1 MGGRCDGGDIG
12 GISKY
17 GTENVGNSIIL
28 LQHLSAKVHPGESTV
43 KSKGQTLCA
52 HEEARKGDKR
62 KCTGMESKS
71 VGLRNE
77 CRWRE
82 GAEVNAPQNLIQT
95 ERVGRLLGWNKRN
108 IWMKRRLRRTGRSPR
123 SLAPSV
129 RKWQR
134 GEPAE
139 TFPFVAFKNGDPLRR
154 DALREAA
161 SNLPK
166 DAKGCS
172 GAL

>member
-1 MGGRCDGGDIG
+1 MGR
-12 GISKY
+12 
-17 GTENVGNSIIL
+17 
-28 LQHLSAKVHPGESTV
+28 
-43 KSKGQTLCA
+43 
-52 HEEARKGDKR
+52 
-62 KCTGMESKS
+62 KS

-82 GAEVNAPQNLIQT
+82 GAEVNAPQNLRQT
-95 ERVGRLLGWNKRN
+95 ERAWKTAG
-108 IWMKRRLRRTGRSPR
+108 MKQRKYMNEKEAETDRTF
-123 SLAPSV
+123 PSQTRV

-139 TFPFVAFKNGDPLRR
+139 TFPFVAFKNGVPLRR

-166 DAKGCS
+166 RMRKVAAELYRDGQVSKRLQENKVPQKHQAQGFACS
-172 GAL
+172 E